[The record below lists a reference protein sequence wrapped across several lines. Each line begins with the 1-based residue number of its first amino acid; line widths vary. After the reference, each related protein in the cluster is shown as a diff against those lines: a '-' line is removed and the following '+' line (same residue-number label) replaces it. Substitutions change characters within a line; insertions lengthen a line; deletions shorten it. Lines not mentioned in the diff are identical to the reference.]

1 MAVRLRLLCLFTAM
15 PAMVPLLSACG
26 SSHGSGYDYRHR
38 HVVIHHVVHHLVV
51 HHLVVHHG
59 HH

>member
-1 MAVRLRLLCLFTAM
+1 MAVRLRLLCLFIAM

-51 HHLVVHHG
+51 HHG

>member
-15 PAMVPLLSACG
+15 LAMVPLLSACG

-38 HVVIHHVVHHLVV
+38 HVVTSSTTSSATATTETD
-51 HHLVVHHG
+51 G
-59 HH
+59 N